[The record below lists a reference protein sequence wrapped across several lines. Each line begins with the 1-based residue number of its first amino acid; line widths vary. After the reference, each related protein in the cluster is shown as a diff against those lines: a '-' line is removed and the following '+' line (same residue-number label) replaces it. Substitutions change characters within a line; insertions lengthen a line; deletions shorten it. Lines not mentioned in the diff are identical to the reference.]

1 MVGSSIKRKLKKLG
15 YTNLLVADKKKIN
28 LLDQKKVFNYL
39 KKNKPSLVIS
49 LQANSPDI
57 RATDI
62 NRGVEKLIKNNLNE
76 VISTDLDGIQNAAL
90 RVMKFETVFQKSLS
104 TYCGFIITDTTDIH
118 TLNDLKLLERNKI
131 HENK

>member
-1 MVGSSIKRKLKKLG
+1 MVH
-15 YTNLLVADKKKIN
+15 
-28 LLDQKKVFNYL
+28 F
-39 KKNKPSLVIS
+39 SL
-49 LQANSPDI
+49 
-57 RATDI
+57 
-62 NRGVEKLIKNNLNE
+62 VEKLIKNNLNE